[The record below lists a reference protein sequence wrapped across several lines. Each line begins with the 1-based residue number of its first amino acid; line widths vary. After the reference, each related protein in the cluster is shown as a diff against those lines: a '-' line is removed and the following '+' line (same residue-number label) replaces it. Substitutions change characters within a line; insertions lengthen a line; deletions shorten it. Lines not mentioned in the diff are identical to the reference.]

1 MLRSNNAP
9 PLTPPQ
15 KGGEQRAIRSL
26 PFGWSLPIFF
36 LLFFFLILGSSCSK
50 DSISLNYTELIT
62 GVDTKLRGVYFFNTT
77 TGFVCGGE
85 KNESGVILKTIDGG
99 ASWQQVYSSSLAV
112 RDITFVNDSLGFA
125 CGDSLLIVK
134 TTDGG
139 NTWNKLDL
147 PYVPVIIC
155 PLTSIQFRD
164 AQHGYICGGENTDK
178 GITLR
183 TADGGAWWDY
193 QAFYNTEITENYFT
207 NDTTGYITANGAVFK
222 ATADALVNN
231 YLNIDGDFFTSV
243 CFISDASG
251 FVCGYDGGIYK
262 TTDAGVSWKQ
272 VRKDNSAFSA
282 RTHFNEIRFINEHNG
297 LAVGNNGEV
306 FYTNDIGETW
316 QQSDN
321 FPDEH
326 LYSVFVLNTST
337 CFISGEGGTLY
348 KVSF

>member
-1 MLRSNNAP
+1 MKLLRSKST
-9 PLTPPQ
+9 LFVFV
-15 KGGEQRAIRSL
+15 L
-26 PFGWSLPIFF
+26 
-36 LLFFFLILGSSCSK
+36 LLFAACKK
-50 DSISLNYTELIT
+50 DSISLNFTELST
-62 GVDTKLRGVYFFNTT
+62 GADTKLRGVYFLNDTI
-77 TGFVCGGE
+77 GFVCGGE
-85 KNESGVILKTIDGG
+85 KNESGVILKTLDGG
-99 ASWQQVYSSSLAV
+99 ANWQQVYSSSLAL

-139 NTWNKLDL
+139 NTWNILDL

-155 PLTSIQFRD
+155 PLTSVQFRD
-164 AQHGYICGGENTDK
+164 AQHVYICGGENTDK
-178 GITLR
+178 GIALR

-193 QAFYNTEITENYFT
+193 QAFYTREVTANYFT

-222 ATADALVNN
+222 ATADVLTNN

-243 CFISDASG
+243 YFTSVNDG

-262 TTDAGVSWKQ
+262 TTDAGTSWKQ

-282 RTHFNEIRFINEHNG
+282 RTHFNKIRFAG
-297 LAVGNNGEV
+297 ADKGFAVGNNGEV
-306 FYTNDIGETW
+306 YYSDDAGESW
-316 QQSDN
+316 KLSDN

-326 LYSVFVLNTST
+326 LYSVFVLNTTT
-337 CFISGEGGTLY
+337 CFISGEGGKLY

>member
-1 MLRSNNAP
+1 LLRSKST
-9 PLTPPQ
+9 LFVFV
-15 KGGEQRAIRSL
+15 L
-26 PFGWSLPIFF
+26 
-36 LLFFFLILGSSCSK
+36 LLFAACNK
-50 DSISLNYTELIT
+50 DSISLNYTELST
-62 GVDTKLRGVYFFNTT
+62 GIDTKLRGIYFFNNA

-85 KNESGVILKTIDGG
+85 KNQSGVILKTIDGG
-99 ASWQQVYSSSLAV
+99 INWQQVYSSSLAM

-147 PYVPVIIC
+147 PYVPIIIC
-155 PLTSIQFRD
+155 PLTSIQFLD

-183 TADGGAWWDY
+183 TADGGVWWDY
-193 QAFYNTEITENYFT
+193 QAFYNREITENYFT

-222 ATADALVNN
+222 ATADVLTNN

-243 CFISDASG
+243 YFITSYQG

-262 TTDAGVSWKQ
+262 TTDGGASWKQ

-282 RTHFNEIRFINEHNG
+282 RTHFNKIRFRNEHSG
-297 LAVGNNGEV
+297 LAVGNNGAV
-306 FYTNDIGETW
+306 FYTNDTGETW

-326 LYSVFVLNTST
+326 LYSIFRLNSST
-337 CFISGEGGTLY
+337 CFISGESGKLY